1 VDGRGAVSGLE
12 FARPFD
18 GHSIDS
24 PRTVLAVKHHLVV
37 QSLAGVVGVAQAF
50 FKVA

>member
-1 VDGRGAVSGLE
+1 MLAGETLVAGLDDQLV
-12 FARPFD
+12 R
-18 GHSIDS
+18 
-24 PRTVLAVKHHLVV
+24 LVV